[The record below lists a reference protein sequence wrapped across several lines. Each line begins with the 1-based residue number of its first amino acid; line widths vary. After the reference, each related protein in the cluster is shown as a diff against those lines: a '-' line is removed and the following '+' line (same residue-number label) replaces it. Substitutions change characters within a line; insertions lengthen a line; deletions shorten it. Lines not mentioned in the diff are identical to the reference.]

1 MGCGVA
7 SSNYRQNV
15 GTETGKVQL
24 THTKQTWIVSCF
36 PDSFYSICCFVVAHN
51 GVNLFKP
58 NDIFTSSQLDQY
70 ISVLRV
76 GGWDRLHFSGRSSAI
91 LF

>member
-1 MGCGVA
+1 MRNHIRGAIEYFRG
-7 SSNYRQNV
+7 
-15 GTETGKVQL
+15 L
-24 THTKQTWIVSCF
+24 LHWILPVSCF

-58 NDIFTSSQLDQY
+58 IDIFTSSQLDQS

>member
-1 MGCGVA
+1 M
-7 SSNYRQNV
+7 
-15 GTETGKVQL
+15 QL
-24 THTKQTWIVSCF
+24 TQTKQTWLVSGF
-36 PDSFYSICCFVVAHN
+36 PDSFYSICCFVAALT

-58 NDIFTSSQLDQY
+58 NGISTSSQLDQSF
-70 ISVLRV
+70 SVLRV